1 MEEKQKQ
8 IISDYITAYNNFDIA
23 GMAKHLDEHVVF
35 ENISNGEVTHRTT
48 GLAAFVD
55 QAETA
60 KGYFKERE
68 QTITSWFFSGHQVK
82 VDITY
87 RGVLQVDIPNG
98 PKSGETRNLT
108 GRSEFDFLNGRIIGL
123 KDIS

>member
-1 MEEKQKQ
+1 MEEEQKQ

-35 ENISNGEVTHRTT
+35 ENISKGEVTLRTT
-48 GLAAFVD
+48 GLAAFVN

-82 VDITY
+82 VDISY

-98 PKSGETRNLT
+98 PKSGETLNLT
-108 GRSEFDFLNGRIIGL
+108 GRSEFELLNGRIISL
-123 KDIS
+123 KDFS

>member
-8 IISDYITAYNNFDIA
+8 IIVDYITAYNNFDIA

-35 ENISNGEVTHRTT
+35 ENISNGEVTLRTT
-48 GLAAFVD
+48 GLAAFVN

-98 PKSGETRNLT
+98 PKSGETLNLT

>member
-35 ENISNGEVTHRTT
+35 ENISNGEVTLRTT
-48 GLAAFVD
+48 GLAAFVN

-98 PKSGETRNLT
+98 PKSGETLNLT

>member
-98 PKSGETRNLT
+98 PKSGETLNLT